1 MMVIMMIM
9 LVIMLMTLTMT
20 LMKTMAMMKFIER
33 NYFRRGRDPIVVLG
47 FVLSMLAYFLTF
59 LAIPN
64 TANLNET
71 DDPAFIEPNRFVKP
85 FFLWF

>member
-1 MMVIMMIM
+1 MMP
-9 LVIMLMTLTMT
+9 
-20 LMKTMAMMKFIER
+20 MKIMAMTMMFFF
-33 NYFRRGRDPIVVLG
+33 FRRGRDPIVVLG

-71 DDPAFIEPNRFVKP
+71 NEPAFIEPNRCGFKIGILISRTLTIYLSVVHLP
-85 FFLWF
+85 L